1 LTVSHYL
8 STYIDSVSLSQESFL
23 MYNNVGPLFVHDCPV
38 GSMLLNM
45 TSLSITQD
53 NGDDA
58 VHNLNEAFDVVRFI
72 HGEKSPETAWALK
85 LLARIYMKQGE
96 FTESI
101 KLYKKSIRYIARM
114 LGGNHKYLAGAYR
127 DMAVCQ
133 EHLGDLDGALAS
145 VHREREIVDTW
156 QKAAAVAHILDW

>member
-1 LTVSHYL
+1 
-8 STYIDSVSLSQESFL
+8 
-23 MYNNVGPLFVHDCPV
+23 MYNDVGPLFVHDCPV

-72 HGEKSPETAWALK
+72 HGEKSPEAAWALK

-101 KLYKKSIRYIARM
+101 KLYKKAIRYIART
-114 LGGNHKYLAGAYR
+114 LGRNHENMADAYR
-127 DMAVCQ
+127 NMAVCQ
-133 EHLGDLDGALAS
+133 EALGDLEGARAN
-145 VHREREIVDTW
+145 VKREREIVDAW
-156 QKAAAVAHILDW
+156 QQAATVTHVLKW